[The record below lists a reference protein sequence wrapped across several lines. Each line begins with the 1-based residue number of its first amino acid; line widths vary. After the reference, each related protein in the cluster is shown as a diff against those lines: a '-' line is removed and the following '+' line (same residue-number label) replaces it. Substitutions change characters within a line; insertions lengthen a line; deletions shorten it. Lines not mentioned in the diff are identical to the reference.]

1 MAMGFPD
8 ENKGAGSTAAPDIT
22 GHTYVVRV
30 GDTLAKIAEEMLGDS
45 GAATDIFNA
54 NRDQL
59 SDPNALRPGQVLK
72 IPVPAGQK

>member
-1 MAMGFPD
+1 MGD
-8 ENKGAGSTAAPDIT
+8 QDARTSSTAAPDIT

-30 GDTLAKIAEEMLGDS
+30 GDTLGKIAEKFLGES

-59 SDPNALRPGQVLK
+59 NDPNTLRPGQVLK
-72 IPVPAGQK
+72 IPVLAKK

>member
-1 MAMGFPD
+1 MGFSD
-8 ENKGAGSTAAPDIT
+8 EKGSGSTATPDIT

-30 GDTLAKIAEEMLGDS
+30 GDTLSKIAEKMLGDS
-45 GAATDIFNA
+45 GASTDIFNA

-72 IPVPAGQK
+72 IPVPAK

>member
-1 MAMGFPD
+1 MGFADKNEAP
-8 ENKGAGSTAAPDIT
+8 GSTATPDIT

-30 GDTLAKIAEEMLGDS
+30 GDTLSKIAEKMLGDS
-45 GAATDIFNA
+45 GASTDIFNA

-72 IPVPAGQK
+72 IPVPAK

>member
-1 MAMGFPD
+1 VGFPD
-8 ENKGAGSTAAPDIT
+8 ENKGSGSTSTPDIT

-30 GDTLAKIAEEMLGDS
+30 GDTLSKIAEKMLGDS
-45 GAATDIFNA
+45 GASTDIFNA

-72 IPVPAGQK
+72 IPVPAK

>member
-1 MAMGFPD
+1 MGFSD
-8 ENKGAGSTAAPDIT
+8 ESKGSGSTATPDIT

-30 GDTLAKIAEEMLGDS
+30 GDTLGKIAEKMLGDS

-59 SDPNALRPGQVLK
+59 SDPHKIKPGQVLK
-72 IPVPAGQK
+72 IPQSARQ

>member
-1 MAMGFPD
+1 MGIRD
-8 ENKGAGSTAAPDIT
+8 KDTEAGSTSTPDIT

-30 GDTLAKIAEEMLGDS
+30 GDTLTTIAQKMLGDS
-45 GAATDIFNA
+45 GASRDIFNA

-72 IPVPAGQK
+72 IPTLARR

>member
-1 MAMGFPD
+1 MGIRD
-8 ENKGAGSTAAPDIT
+8 NDTEAGSASTPDIT

-30 GDTLAKIAEEMLGDS
+30 GDTLSKIAEKMLGES
-45 GAATDIFNA
+45 GAAQDIFNA

-72 IPVPAGQK
+72 IPTLAKR

>member
-1 MAMGFPD
+1 MGFPD
-8 ENKGAGSTAAPDIT
+8 ESKGSGSTATPDIT

-30 GDTLAKIAEEMLGDS
+30 GDTLGKIAEKMLGDS

-72 IPVPAGQK
+72 IPVPAK

>member
-1 MAMGFPD
+1 MGIRD
-8 ENKGAGSTAAPDIT
+8 NGTEDGSASTPDIT

-30 GDTLAKIAEEMLGDS
+30 GDTLSKIAEKMLGES
-45 GAATDIFNA
+45 GAAQDIFNA

-72 IPVPAGQK
+72 IPTLAKR